1 MKKIIF
7 ILSFYTFYLDA
18 QSTHYFSKSYDFG
31 NSEEAWRIGQCSD
44 GLVLSSFTYTK
55 SFTDIIKTDF
65 DGKVIWKR
73 SRSRWVISDMKV
85 QKDTIYYL
93 SGNVNDTEGKDD
105 IVFHAMNSDGD
116 SLFTRYLGTDA
127 YESYTEFQRTE
138 DGGYIFACV
147 RDRDKTDI
155 EEDKLIVF
163 KTDKNGKQ
171 LWERHIGKATKI
183 HYIHIT
189 RLEKMENDEYL
200 INFVGIENQE
210 HKNLMTKIR
219 GDGTITLNNKEM
231 YTDSLHEAGIN
242 LKAVSGNRLFGMV
255 AYYSDTSGSKK
266 TKFPTQMVFTDSK
279 LNYLNKGTKFYK
291 KFTAILWEY
300 YEQKNG
306 NFLACGKNRNSDT
319 LTDFDDCP
327 WVACFNSQ
335 GILKWDRIIMD
346 FRYNK
351 MDIFGGFADLTTLPN
366 KDIIL
371 LGSFFNFDKDGG
383 FNLSLTRTDSVGCP
397 FPNCKGRLQTF
408 KNPISSTENT
418 LGGELANVKV
428 FPNPA
433 EDKVWIELY
442 DESSTDNV
450 KIQVFDVFG
459 KLHLEKNAYSNESIF
474 QIDVSNLAS
483 GTYLLR
489 ITNDKGVFSA
499 KKFVKL

>member
-171 LWERHIGKATKI
+171 LWERHIGKATK
-183 HYIHIT
+183 
-189 RLEKMENDEYL
+189 
-200 INFVGIENQE
+200 
-210 HKNLMTKIR
+210 KI
-219 GDGTITLNNKEM
+219 
-231 YTDSLHEAGIN
+231 
-242 LKAVSGNRLFGMV
+242 
-255 AYYSDTSGSKK
+255 
-266 TKFPTQMVFTDSK
+266 
-279 LNYLNKGTKFYK
+279 
-291 KFTAILWEY
+291 
-300 YEQKNG
+300 
-306 NFLACGKNRNSDT
+306 
-319 LTDFDDCP
+319 
-327 WVACFNSQ
+327 
-335 GILKWDRIIMD
+335 
-346 FRYNK
+346 
-351 MDIFGGFADLTTLPN
+351 
-366 KDIIL
+366 
-371 LGSFFNFDKDGG
+371 
-383 FNLSLTRTDSVGCP
+383 
-397 FPNCKGRLQTF
+397 GR
-408 KNPISSTENT
+408 
-418 LGGELANVKV
+418 AHV
-428 FPNPA
+428 
-433 EDKVWIELY
+433 
-442 DESSTDNV
+442 
-450 KIQVFDVFG
+450 
-459 KLHLEKNAYSNESIF
+459 
-474 QIDVSNLAS
+474 
-483 GTYLLR
+483 
-489 ITNDKGVFSA
+489 
-499 KKFVKL
+499 